1 MRHDGWS
8 LSTKPR
14 SAGDGRA
21 RGGGGHT
28 VEMRPGRNFFRT
40 GSVSWD
46 YWALTSSSTE
56 PFLGGQHCFMIF
68 LTQRHRGRILR
79 KGVQERGLLSPCGG
93 SNEADGPQEGG
104 ERVSPLREQDAC
116 CPGGQLRLG
125 GEPAMRGAAAEQA
138 VCSQGPRSKSGP
150 SKGRQTTRL
159 SLAGTQTD
167 EDRTHPS
174 SRRRQAGPGWVE
186 TSPPSARVS
195 LFLSVLA
202 SPIFL
207 FLVPLQDP
215 E

>member
-1 MRHDGWS
+1 MSARAGCFYPHLSLGFFRRKVKKRHRAVRHDGWS

-28 VEMRPGRNFFRT
+28 VEVRPGRNFFRT

-116 CPGGQLRLG
+116 CPAVSSASAANRPCAVLLPNKLCAPRAHAAS
-125 GEPAMRGAAAEQA
+125 PAPA
-138 VCSQGPRSKSGP
+138 KD
-150 SKGRQTTRL
+150 GRQH
-159 SLAGTQTD
+159 D
-167 EDRTHPS
+167 
-174 SRRRQAGPGWVE
+174 
-186 TSPPSARVS
+186 SP
-195 LFLSVLA
+195 
-202 SPIFL
+202 
-207 FLVPLQDP
+207 
-215 E
+215 

>member
-1 MRHDGWS
+1 MSARAGCFYPHLSLGFFRRKVKKRHRAVRHDGWS

-28 VEMRPGRNFFRT
+28 VEVRPGRNFFRT

-93 SNEADGPQEGG
+93 SNEADGKEESGSLLFG
-104 ERVSPLREQDAC
+104 SRM
-116 CPGGQLRLG
+116 
-125 GEPAMRGAAAEQA
+125 PAAQ
-138 VCSQGPRSKSGP
+138 RSAP
-150 SKGRQTTRL
+150 
-159 SLAGTQTD
+159 
-167 EDRTHPS
+167 P
-174 SRRRQAGPGWVE
+174 RRRTGHARCCCRTSCVLPGPTQQVRPQQR
-186 TSPPSARVS
+186 TADNMT
-195 LFLSVLA
+195 LLSG
-202 SPIFL
+202 
-207 FLVPLQDP
+207 DTNR
-215 E
+215 